1 MKLLRIPL
9 DCFVEICYKNEEF
22 NEVFSNNT
30 KKLIKKISKA
40 EDIASAKK
48 DLLKNL
54 IAPHISGSGQNQN
67 MSLCLLN
74 GHQ

>member
-1 MKLLRIPL
+1 M
-9 DCFVEICYKNEEF
+9 EN
-22 NEVFSNNT
+22 
-30 KKLIKKISKA
+30 KKLIETVEERIETMK
-40 EDIASAKK
+40 KK